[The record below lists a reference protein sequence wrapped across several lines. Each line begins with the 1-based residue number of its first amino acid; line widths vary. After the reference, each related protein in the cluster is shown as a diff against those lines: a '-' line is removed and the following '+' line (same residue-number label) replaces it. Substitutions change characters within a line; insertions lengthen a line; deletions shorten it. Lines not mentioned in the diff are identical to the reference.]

1 MKRREFI
8 AFVVAS
14 AAVATWQPLAHAQQP
29 QRMKRLAMIHPAT
42 KPADMRIG
50 GDPAYTDIFE
60 EMKRLGYVEGI
71 NLIVDRYSAEGRY
84 DRFPEIAQQVVA
96 ARPRVIFAVASPLV
110 LALHAET
117 RTIPIVAW
125 TGDPIALGIIQS
137 LARPGGNITG
147 LSTDAGA
154 DFCRS

>member
-1 MKRREFI
+1 MRRREFI
-8 AFVVAS
+8 MLIAG
-14 AAVATWQPLAHAQQP
+14 AAAQGHRLAARAQQP
-29 QRMKRLAMIHPAT
+29 SKMKRVAMVHPAT

-50 GDPAYTDIFE
+50 GDAAYTMIFE
-60 EMKRLGYVEGI
+60 EIKRLGYVEGI

-96 ARPRVIFAVASPLV
+96 ARPDVIFAVSNSLV

-125 TGDPIALGIIQS
+125 TGDPIAAGIVQS